1 VLIAPDSFTGTL
13 SAVQAAEAIAAG
25 WRDTAPDD
33 ELILAPLS
41 DGGPGFT
48 DVLHACLG
56 GELIALTVHGP
67 RGEQVPASLLRV
79 GEVAYLESAQ
89 AAGLHLIPPIG
100 VTPGSPA
107 PSGWES

>member
-67 RGEQVPASLLRV
+67 RGELVRRACCGWARS
-79 GEVAYLESAQ
+79 
-89 AAGLHLIPPIG
+89 PIW
-100 VTPGSPA
+100 SPHRPRA
-107 PSGWES
+107 CT